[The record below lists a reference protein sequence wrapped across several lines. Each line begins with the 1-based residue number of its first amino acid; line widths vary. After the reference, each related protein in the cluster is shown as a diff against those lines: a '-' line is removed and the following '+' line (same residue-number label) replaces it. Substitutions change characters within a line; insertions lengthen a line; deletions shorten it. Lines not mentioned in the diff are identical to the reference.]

1 MSEQNKLEIKKP
13 KKLQR
18 MVALV
23 KNVPQKQMLGYIR
36 NMHPQVRKEEL
47 QRLDYDDLLAFKLN
61 YCAILFD
68 RTAIHINVATSEL
81 RDALQPLVKFHR
93 ENINKP
99 IRSDDPTVR
108 QLYDRT
114 TLHLNAL
121 SHITSMIKEDITR
134 LENANC
140 VDGETAK
147 AMRSHAE
154 SISSPYGAL
163 SLIRSIYGLT
173 ELTKNYVQDFRE
185 AADVVADELMS
196 KLSGQPIDNVKNKP
210 AYVLTNTYITRTKS
224 LLDRAYKL
232 LSTPSADS
240 KSIHPVK
247 TSES

>member
-1 MSEQNKLEIKKP
+1 MSEQKKLEMRQS
-13 KKLQR
+13 KKLQK
-18 MVALV
+18 MIGLI

-68 RTAIHINVATSEL
+68 RTAIHINVAISEL
-81 RDALQPLVKFHR
+81 RDALRPLVKFHR

-99 IRSDDPTVR
+99 ISSNDPKVR

-121 SHITSMIKEDITR
+121 SHVTSMIKEDITR

-140 VDGETAK
+140 VDGDTAK

-154 SISSPYGAL
+154 SISSPYGAM
-163 SLIRSIYGLT
+163 SLIRSVYGLT
-173 ELTKNYVQDFRE
+173 ELTKNYVRDFQE
-185 AADVVADELMS
+185 AADIVANELMG
-196 KLSGQPIDNVKNKP
+196 KLSEQPIDNVQNKP
-210 AYVLTNTYITRTKS
+210 AYVLTNAYITRTKS

-232 LSTPSADS
+232 LSTPPAN
-240 KSIHPVK
+240 
-247 TSES
+247 SEESSRLV

>member
-1 MSEQNKLEIKKP
+1 MSGQNKLETKRT

-18 MVALV
+18 MIELI

-36 NMHPQVRKEEL
+36 NMYPQVRDEEL
-47 QRLDYDDLLAFKLN
+47 QQLDYDDLLAFKLN
-61 YCAILFD
+61 YCAVLFD
-68 RTAIHINVATSEL
+68 KTAIHINVATSEL
-81 RDALQPLVKFHR
+81 RDALRPLVKFHR

-121 SHITSMIKEDITR
+121 SHVTSMIKEDITR

-140 VDGETAK
+140 IDGERAK

-154 SISSPYGAL
+154 SISSPYGAM
-163 SLIRSIYGLT
+163 SLIRSVYGLM
-173 ELTKNYVQDFRE
+173 ELAKGSIQDFQE
-185 AADVVADELMS
+185 AANVVADELMI
-196 KLSGQPIDNVKNKP
+196 KLSKQPVDNVSNKP
-210 AYVLTNTYITRTKS
+210 AYILTNAYITRTKS

-232 LSTPSADS
+232 LSTPPAN
-240 KSIHPVK
+240 
-247 TSES
+247 SESI

>member
-1 MSEQNKLEIKKP
+1 MSGQNKLEIKNP

-18 MVALV
+18 MADLI

-36 NMHPQVRKEEL
+36 NMHPQVRDEEL
-47 QRLDYDDLLAFKLN
+47 RQLDYDDLLAFKLN

-68 RTAIHINVATSEL
+68 RAAMHINVAISEL
-81 RDALQPLVKFHR
+81 RDALRPLVKFHR

-163 SLIRSIYGLT
+163 SLIRSVYGLT
-173 ELTKNYVQDFRE
+173 ELTKNYVRDFQE
-185 AADVVADELMS
+185 AADVVADELMI
-196 KLSGQPIDNVKNKP
+196 KLSKQPIDSVKNKP

-224 LLDRAYKL
+224 LLDRAYRL
-232 LSTPSADS
+232 LSTPPASPES
-240 KSIHPVK
+240 TGEPSRPV
-247 TSES
+247 

>member
-1 MSEQNKLEIKKP
+1 MSEQNKLEIRQSR
-13 KKLQR
+13 KLQK
-18 MVALV
+18 MIGLI

-36 NMHPQVRKEEL
+36 NMHPQVSSEEL

-68 RTAIHINVATSEL
+68 RTAIHINVAISEL
-81 RDALQPLVKFHR
+81 RDALRPLVKFHR

-121 SHITSMIKEDITR
+121 SHVTSMIKEDITR

-154 SISSPYGAL
+154 SISSPYGAM
-163 SLIRSIYGLT
+163 SLIRSVYGLT
-173 ELTKNYVQDFRE
+173 ELTKNYVRDFQE

-196 KLSGQPIDNVKNKP
+196 KLSKQPIDNVKNKP
-210 AYVLTNTYITRTKS
+210 SYTLTNAYITRTKS

-232 LSTPSADS
+232 LSAP
-240 KSIHPVK
+240 PVN
-247 TSES
+247 SEESSRPV